1 MTETKYIVGA
11 GGGGGKGGGG
21 GGGGRTPIEEDDT
34 LQSVQFASVLDL
46 ISEGEIEG
54 LDDGN
59 KSVFLD
65 NTPIE
70 NPQGRNNYE
79 GFTVVTRNG
88 TQGQSHIAGNF
99 GATERENNVSVEAVK
114 DTPVTR
120 TITDSDVDR
129 VRVTLT
135 IPSLQKV
142 EDDGDIVGHRVRISI
157 QVQYNGG
164 GFNTVI
170 DDTIRGKSRGR
181 YQRDYLVTLN
191 GDFPVDIRVNRIS
204 EDETS
209 NKRSSTTIF
218 QSFTE
223 IIDERLRY
231 PNSALVGLRF
241 DARNFSSIP
250 SRKYLI
256 RGIKVKIPSNATVDT
271 TTHFGRLTY
280 SGVWDGTFQAATW
293 TNDPAWCLYDLLT
306 SERYGAGVPES
317 TLDKYDFFAISQY
330 CNDTVDD
337 GKGGQEPRFS
347 LNLLINSRDEVYNV
361 IQQMTAIFRGISYYG
376 AGTLQLLQ
384 DKPADAQY
392 VLGPSNVVD
401 GLFQYQGTSQKK
413 RHTVAVVSWQ
423 SYDTRGDVEYEYVED
438 HDAVAKY
445 GIIKKD
451 IKAIGCYSQGQ
462 AHRIGKWTL
471 LSEQALTETCSF
483 SVAIDS
489 GIILR
494 PGMVVDIADPIKSG
508 VRRSGRVKSATTTQV
523 TTDSDRNLS
532 AALATNNPKLSVLLS
547 TGLVEQRDVSTD
559 GITIT
564 GGTAVID
571 VSSAF
576 SEAPAAGSV
585 FLFQNDDV
593 QSQQFRVASIAES
606 GDGIYGVSCVA
617 YNSSI
622 YDAVERDTALT
633 DRNISVLDDPP
644 SAPDTLEGD
653 EFLYQEGQTIHV
665 GFNLGW
671 QHDRVNL
678 NEFRIRYRLDDNN
691 FTEVTSTT
699 AELTIRGLRA
709 GTLTVEVRAASFAGR
724 LSEPATAT
732 FTLLGKTAPP
742 GDVQNLSI
750 EPINANSARLRWDQS
765 TDLDVRIGGRVIIRH
780 SSLTDGTGTWPDSVD
795 LVDAVAGSST
805 EAVVPLVEG
814 EILVKFED
822 DTGNRS
828 VNATSVLVDFPD
840 TLGRLLVQSRREDQD
855 STPFQ
860 GTKTDCFYSSTFD
873 ALILDGDADFD
884 SETSVDAIT
893 DFDEMGNIVSSGEYQ
908 FVNTLDLGGVFSLDL
923 TRRFVTR
930 AFFPNDTIDQ
940 RQANIDTWNDFDGP
954 AADAVNARLYV
965 RKTNDDPSGTPTYD
979 AWQPFV
985 SGTFAARAFQFKAEL
1000 TSNDVSQNIKV
1011 DELGYLATFQR
1022 RQENSNAAAASGT
1035 STKSVTFDNEFFT
1048 GTASLGG
1055 SNAYL
1060 PSVGVTVQNLGAGER
1075 VNISSVSASGFNLD
1089 VLDSGGSNVNRNFTY
1104 SAVGYGRKQ

>member
-1 MTETKYIVGA
+1 MTESKYIAGA
-11 GGGGGKGGGG
+11 GGGGGGKGGGG
-21 GGGGRTPIEEDDT
+21 GGGRTPREENDT
-34 LQSVQFASVLDL
+34 LESVQFASVLDL

-54 LDDGN
+54 LDDGQ
-59 KSVFLD
+59 KSIFLD
-65 NTPIE
+65 KTPIIAANE
-70 NPQGRNNYE
+70 KRNFE

-88 TQGQSHIAGNF
+88 TQGQTHIGENF
-99 GATERENNVSVEAVK
+99 GATEREQNVSVQVTRS
-114 DTPVTR
+114 TPITR
-120 TITDSDVDR
+120 TITDDDVDR
-129 VRVTLT
+129 VRVTIT

-142 EDDGDIVGHRVRISI
+142 EDDGDIVGHQVRLNI
-157 QVQYNGG
+157 QLQYNGG
-164 GFNTVI
+164 GFSTVI
-170 DDTIRGKSRGR
+170 DDTIKGKSSGS
-181 YQRDYLVTLN
+181 YQRDYLVALN
-191 GDFPVDIRVNRIS
+191 GSFPVDLRVNRLS
-204 EDETS
+204 DDETS
-209 NKRSSTTIF
+209 NRKSSSTIF

-223 IIDERLRY
+223 IIDEKFRY

-241 DARNFSSIP
+241 DSRQFSSIP
-250 SRKYLI
+250 SRQYLI
-256 RGIKVKIPSNATVDT
+256 RGIKVKIPSNANVSDN
-271 TTHFGRLTY
+271 HVGMLTY
-280 SGVWDGTFQAATW
+280 SGVWDGTFKAATW
-293 TNDPAWCLYDLLT
+293 TNDPAWCLYDLLIN
-306 SERYGAGVPES
+306 ERYGAGVPES

-330 CNDTVDD
+330 CSQLVDD

-361 IQQMTAIFRGISYYG
+361 IQQMTAIFRGIAYYG
-376 AGTLQLLQ
+376 AGTLQLMQ

-392 VLGPSNVVD
+392 LIGPSNVVD
-401 GLFQYQGTSQKK
+401 GLFEYQGTAQKA

-423 SYDTRGDVEYEYVED
+423 SYDTLGDIEYEYVED
-438 HDAVAKY
+438 HAAVAKY

-471 LSEQALTETCSF
+471 LSEQALTETCNF
-483 SVAIDS
+483 SVAIES

-494 PGMVVDIADPIKSG
+494 PGMVIDVADPIKSG
-508 VRRSGRVKSATTTQV
+508 VRRTGRIKSATTTQI
-523 TTDSDRNLS
+523 TTDSDKDLT
-532 AALATNNPKLSVLLS
+532 AGLATENPKLSVLLS
-547 TGLVEQRDVSTD
+547 TGLVEQRNVPAN

-571 VSSAF
+571 VDSAF
-576 SEAPAAGSV
+576 SEAPPAGSV
-585 FLFQNDDV
+585 FLFQNDSV
-593 QSQQFRVASIAES
+593 QSQQFRVISVAES
-606 GDGIYGVSCVA
+606 GEGVYGVSAVQ
-617 YNSSI
+617 YNASI
-622 YDAVERDTALT
+622 YDAVERDNALT
-633 DRNISVLDDPP
+633 FRNISVLDEPP
-644 SAPDTLEGD
+644 STPNSLQIT

-665 GFNLGW
+665 GAEVGW
-671 QHDRVNL
+671 QHDGKNL
-678 NEFRIRYRLDDNN
+678 DRFRIRYKLDDDN
-691 FTEVTSTT
+691 FTEATTTT
-699 AELTIRGLRA
+699 ASLTIRNLKA
-709 GTLTVEVRAASFAGR
+709 GTLVVEVRAASFVGK
-724 LSEPATAT
+724 LSDAATAT

-742 GDVQNLSI
+742 SDVQNLSI
-750 EPINANSARLRWDQS
+750 ENISANSARLRWDIA
-765 TDLDVRIGGRVIIRH
+765 TDLDVLVGGKVLIRH

-795 LVDAVAGSST
+795 LVDAVAGNST
-805 EAVVPLVEG
+805 EAIVPVVEG

-840 TLGRLLVQSRREDQD
+840 ALGRLLVQNRREDQD
-855 STPFQ
+855 VSPFQ
-860 GTKTDCFYSSTFD
+860 GAKTDCFYSSTFD

-893 DFDEMGNIVSSGEYQ
+893 NFDEMGNIVSSGEYQ

-940 RQANIDTWNDFDGP
+940 RQANIDTWNDFDGA
-954 AADAVNARLYV
+954 AADAVNAKLYV
-965 RKTNDDPSGTPTYD
+965 RKTNDDPSGSPTYG

-1022 RQENSNAAAASGT
+1022 RQDNSNGTIASGT
-1035 STKSVTFDNEFFT
+1035 STKSVTFDKAFFT

-1055 SNAYL
+1055 TNAYL

-1075 VNISSVSASGFNLD
+1075 VNISSVSATGFNLD

-1104 SAVGYGRKQ
+1104 SAVGYGKKQ